1 MDIMEI
7 IGRVNEHIIN
17 PLIFLFIMIASVV
30 FAWGL
35 YNFISNADNDE
46 ARTKGKNSMVWGIVG
61 IVIMISSYVILA
73 MVTSTFNLD
82 MPF

>member
-1 MDIMEI
+1 MDIMEL

-17 PLIFLFIMIASVV
+17 PLIFLLLMIAFAV

-35 YNFISNADNDE
+35 FNFISNADSDE
-46 ARTKGKNSMVWGIVG
+46 GRTIGKRSMIWGIVG
-61 IVIMISSYVILA
+61 IVIMISAYAILG
-73 MVTSTFNLD
+73 MVTGTFGLS